1 LNRKRFLL
9 ICSVFL
15 FCIVISSSIA
25 KSAENNHTYPINNEN
40 PEISTGLEGAE
51 NIIVIDI
58 DRRANISDYGLL
70 SFEDTLTVKNLN
82 NNPISSMVFC
92 IPAANSED
100 LVVLKTTGIDGDAL
114 LYERSN
120 LIVGDFEMI
129 VIYFNFPL
137 LPQQSKTVKILHI
150 YKDIITI
157 TRLEDQIIV
166 YSGFIFPILPY
177 KADGEI
183 LSFFRLPASGAEV
196 EFGWGDYVQEVAT
209 IKFDFQ
215 RLKDRHRIEF
225 MAPYLEN
232 LGSDISTT
240 IWFLDASYTQLEM
253 TEIKRDIFVSSWGI
267 IRVCEEILLANLG
280 YVDVSFLSL
289 RIPQV
294 AQDVTISDDLGEI
307 PGSEIINTGGSYKVL
322 DLDLTNSRSGI
333 IPNTS
338 ISFVLEYFLPF
349 ERFTTNNWFQDSLQ
363 IDLYLSRFDFLGN
376 KQTIRIIIEG
386 SSKINTISEPPISI
400 INSKG
405 TTILEFQ
412 SEYVYPTETRTILIT
427 FTIDLFD
434 MLLRPVVLILIISL
448 IATIFVLA
456 NKSKKIEREGIL
468 MERVLIPINEIRE
481 FCSLYEEKNALLME
495 IRQAEDS
502 AKRKKMAKKNFKN
515 ILDKNNSKIDEI
527 LQEISPF
534 KKVLIDAGESIETVI
549 KKLDVLE
556 AERIS
561 IKDSLN
567 LLESRYKRG
576 RLPSR
581 AAYMKLSDNFKKRQR
596 KIDRTID
603 KFLQQLRNYLL

>member
-1 LNRKRFLL
+1 
-9 ICSVFL
+9 L

-25 KSAENNHTYPINNEN
+25 KSAENNHTYLINNEN
-40 PEISTGLEGAE
+40 PEISTGLEGIE
-51 NIIVIDI
+51 NIVVTDI

-82 NNPISSMVFC
+82 NNPISSMIFC
-92 IPAANSED
+92 VPAANSED
-100 LVVLKTTGIDGDAL
+100 LVVLKTTGIDQDAL

-120 LIVGDFEMI
+120 LIVGDYEII
-129 VIYFNFPL
+129 VIYFNSPL

-150 YKDIITI
+150 YKDLITI
-157 TRLEDQIIV
+157 TRFEDQIIV

-183 LSFFRLPASGAEV
+183 LSFFRLPAAGAEV

-215 RLKDRHRIEF
+215 RLKDRHGIEF

-232 LGSDISTT
+232 LGSDITTT

-253 TEIKRDIFVSSWGI
+253 TEIQRDIFVSSWGI
-267 IRVCEEILLANLG
+267 IRVREEILLANLG
-280 YVDVSFLSL
+280 YVDVSSLSL
-289 RIPQV
+289 RIPQL

-307 PGSEIINTGGSYKVL
+307 PGSEIINTEGSYKFL
-322 DLDLTNSRSGI
+322 DLDLSNSRSGLM
-333 IPNTS
+333 PNTS

-349 ERFTTNNWFQDSLQ
+349 ERFTTNNWFQESLQ
-363 IDLYLSRFDFLGN
+363 INLYLSRFDYLGN

-386 SSKINTISEPPISI
+386 SSKINSISEPPIAI

-448 IATIFVLA
+448 IATLFVLA
-456 NKSKKIEREGIL
+456 YKSRKIEREGML
-468 MERVLIPINEIRE
+468 LERTLIPINEIRE

>member
-1 LNRKRFLL
+1 
-9 ICSVFL
+9 
-15 FCIVISSSIA
+15 
-25 KSAENNHTYPINNEN
+25 
-40 PEISTGLEGAE
+40 
-51 NIIVIDI
+51 
-58 DRRANISDYGLL
+58 
-70 SFEDTLTVKNLN
+70 
-82 NNPISSMVFC
+82 
-92 IPAANSED
+92 
-100 LVVLKTTGIDGDAL
+100 
-114 LYERSN
+114 
-120 LIVGDFEMI
+120 
-129 VIYFNFPL
+129 
-137 LPQQSKTVKILHI
+137 
-150 YKDIITI
+150 
-157 TRLEDQIIV
+157 
-166 YSGFIFPILPY
+166 LPY

-183 LSFFRLPASGAEV
+183 LCFFRLPDSGAEV
-196 EFGWGDYVQEVAT
+196 EFGWGDYVAAANT

-215 RLKDRHRIEF
+215 RLKDRHGIEF
-225 MAPYLEN
+225 MEPYLEN
-232 LGSDISTT
+232 LGSDMRTT
-240 IWFLDASYTQLEM
+240 IWFLDASYTKLEM

-267 IRVCEEILLANLG
+267 IRVREEILLANLG
-280 YVDVSFLSL
+280 YVDVSLLSFK
-289 RIPQV
+289 IPQL
-294 AQDVTISDDLGEI
+294 AQDVAISDDLGEI
-307 PGSEIINTGGSYKVL
+307 PGSEIINTGGSYMTL
-322 DLDLTNSRSGI
+322 DLDLRNSRSGLL
-333 IPNTS
+333 PNAS

-349 ERFTTNNWFQDSLQ
+349 ERFTTNNWFQESIQ

-386 SSKINTISEPPISI
+386 SSKINTLSEPPIAI
-400 INSKG
+400 TNSKG

-434 MLLRPVVLILIISL
+434 MLLRPVVLRLIISL
-448 IATIFVLA
+448 IATIFVLV
-456 NKSKKIEREGIL
+456 NKSRKIEREGML
-468 MERVLIPINEIRE
+468 LERALIPINEIRE
-481 FCSLYEEKNALLME
+481 YCSLYEEKNALLME

-534 KKVLIDAGESIETVI
+534 KKVLIDTGESIETVI

>member
-1 LNRKRFLL
+1 MNRKRFLL